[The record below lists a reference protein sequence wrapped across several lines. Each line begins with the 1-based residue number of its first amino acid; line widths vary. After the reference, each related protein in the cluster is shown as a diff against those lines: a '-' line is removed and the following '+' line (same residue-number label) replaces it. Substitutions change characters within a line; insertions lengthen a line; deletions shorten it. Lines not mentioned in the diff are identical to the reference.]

1 MKSNVNGLLTRVQ
14 HLQRQHG
21 LIPRFTATF
30 DDGHTAVYYGA
41 EIIRYGRDHG
51 VNRVLFD
58 DENQAAVD
66 QIALYQM
73 LHTDVIVE
81 PKTK

>member
-1 MKSNVNGLLTRVQ
+1 MKHLDHLVQRVQ
-14 HLQRQHG
+14 HLQRQQG
-21 LIPRFTATF
+21 LILRFAATF

-41 EIIRYGRDHG
+41 EIIRYGRDYS

-73 LHTDVIVE
+73 LHTDVVVE
-81 PKTK
+81 PKTQ